1 VICYF
6 IVSIFF
12 IIIGGIMNKSRK
24 MIIRS
29 LVFFCLIISQ
39 TNVNAMEFL
48 PLDSL
53 AISTGG
59 AGVASA
65 SSSFGSYYNPAL
77 LAHHQTGFEW
87 VTSVGAG
94 IREFNLAD
102 HIDKLADVDIND
114 TIDEIENEIQGI
126 VWMPNTF
133 EYDLSNDQI
142 ANDVKIIKRELG
154 QISDNNGLQI
164 MPNVSVGFQFGNIG
178 IGLFSM
184 SELTAIAIIDDT
196 RLDFIVKADS
206 LPATSPY
213 RYVKYDENAQKISL
227 TDEQA
232 YERSSIDYAIN
243 NANNDYTYLKLK
255 GITYYEIPIAYGR
268 NFSTPFGNLSLGGS
282 LKFMPGYTYEK
293 VVKVDTESGDIADE
307 FDDGAE
313 HQDTAFGLD
322 LGFLYTPN
330 FMNNRLVTG
339 MVVKNIN
346 SPTFESKSGFE
357 YTIDPQIRAGLLYHI
372 WRDTLMVSM
381 DYDFSE
387 NESILS
393 SYTSQNIGGGIQF
406 KPSHMLSLRCGVQ
419 KNMKSND
426 NTDEGTIFTA
436 GLALG
441 LKWLKID
448 LSGQYSTETTEFDGN
463 EIPSSGRVQL
473 SLVSNLFYG
482 KRTQPESQ
490 YQDVDQRDVVQDAVD
505 LDEEKDSLPEDEQI
519 IEPTDIEE
527 MPEEKIEEKID
538 TDESDELLQK
548 IDNIETAVP
557 DTDISPTVEQAEP
570 TQYAEPEVITTSV
583 KTEKSEPEVITKSVK
598 TEKPEPEV
606 ITKSVETEKSE
617 PIVVTKTVEP
627 EVKEKPI
634 PCPTNNIQSKMQ
646 ETINITTAIDTWSK
660 SWSSMDVNAYLD
672 NYSSNFKPSKGL
684 SLSAWKK
691 QRKKRLKK
699 EFIKIDISNISIE
712 FTACKKAKVT
722 FDQKYESPGYKDH
735 TKKMLLFEK
744 MDSRWL
750 IQKEGS
756 Q

>member
-1 VICYF
+1 
-6 IVSIFF
+6 
-12 IIIGGIMNKSRK
+12 

-29 LVFFCLIISQ
+29 LALFGLIILQ
-39 TNVNAMEFL
+39 TNVSAMEFL
-48 PLDSL
+48 PLDST

-87 VTSVGAG
+87 VTSVGVG

-114 TIDEIENEIQGI
+114 TLTQIENECQNIIWVPGQ
-126 VWMPNTF
+126 F
-133 EYDLSNDQI
+133 EYVLPNDQI
-142 ANDVKIIKRELG
+142 SNDVKLIKRELG
-154 QISDNNGLQI
+154 QISHNNGLQL

-184 SELTAIAIIDDT
+184 SELTAVAMIDD
-196 RLDFIVKADS
+196 RLDFVVKSDS
-206 LPATSPY
+206 VPLTY
-213 RYVKYDENAQKISL
+213 RYIKYDENAQKI
-227 TDEQA
+227 TAVNENA
-232 YERSSIDYAIN
+232 YELSSIEYAI
-243 NANNDYTYLKLK
+243 DKGYTYLKLK
-255 GITYYEIPIAYGR
+255 GITYYEIPIAYGK

-282 LKFMPGYTYEK
+282 VKFMPGYTYEK
-293 VVKVDTESGDIADE
+293 VIKVDTESGDIADE
-307 FDDGAE
+307 FDDASE
-313 HQDTAFGLD
+313 HQDTTFGFD

-330 FMNNRLVTG
+330 FLNNRLVTG
-339 MVVKNIN
+339 MVIKNIN

-393 SYTSQNIGGGIQF
+393 SYTSQNIGGGIHF

-419 KNMKSND
+419 QNMKSND
-426 NTDEGTIFTA
+426 NSDEGTIFTA
-436 GLALG
+436 GLAMG
-441 LKWLKID
+441 LKWFKID

-490 YQDVDQRDVVQDAVD
+490 YQDVDQRDVVQDAVNLDDETD
-505 LDEEKDSLPEDEQI
+505 LPPDDEQI
-519 IEPTDIEE
+519 VVPEDIEDMQAE
-527 MPEEKIEEKID
+527 KVEETVNEKVDTSVNEKIEETVD
-538 TDESDELLQK
+538 ADSSDEILQK
-548 IDNIETAVP
+548 IEDIETADP
-557 DTDISPTVEQAEP
+557 ETEISPTVEQPESTTYAEP
-570 TQYAEPEVITTSV
+570 TVV
-583 KTEKSEPEVITKSVK
+583 
-598 TEKPEPEV
+598 
-606 ITKSVETEKSE
+606 TKSVETEKPE
-617 PIVVTKTVEP
+617 PTVVTKTVET
-627 EVKEKPI
+627 ETEDKPV

-646 ETINITTAIDTWSK
+646 ETINISTALNKWSK

-672 NYSSNFKPSKGL
+672 MYSSNFKPSKGL
-684 SLSAWKK
+684 SITTWKK

-699 EFIKIDISNISIE
+699 DFIKIDISNVLIK
-712 FTACKKAKVT
+712 FTDCNKAKVT
-722 FDQKYESPGYKDH
+722 FDQKYESPGYKDQ
-735 TKKMLLFEK
+735 TKKLLLFEK
-744 MDSRWL
+744 IDSRWL

-756 Q
+756 L